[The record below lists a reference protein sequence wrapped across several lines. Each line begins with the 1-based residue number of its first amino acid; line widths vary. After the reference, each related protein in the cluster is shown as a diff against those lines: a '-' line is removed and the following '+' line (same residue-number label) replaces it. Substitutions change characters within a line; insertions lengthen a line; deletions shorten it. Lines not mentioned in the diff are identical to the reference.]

1 MSLKDRIGED
11 MKSAMRAR
19 DAERLSAIRMLVAA
33 IRQKEI
39 DERIELDDAQTI
51 AVVDRLSK
59 QRRDSI
65 TQYEQAGRDDLAA
78 REKSEGRNLEVII
91 DTMMLEAETDIVVVG
106 EARDGLEAIERA
118 DEHRPDVVMMDVRM
132 PHLDGIEA
140 TRRLRERPD
149 PPPVPDRLRRRSG
162 RPATRRRPR
171 RSARRSS

>member
-19 DAERLSAIRMLVAA
+19 DAERLSAIRMLVGA

-65 TQYEQAGRDDLAA
+65 AQYEQAGRDDLAA
-78 REKSEGRNLEVII
+78 RERFELDILSGYLPQQMGEDEIAAQIDAAIAATSAAGPQDMGKVMGVLKSRLAG
-91 DTMMLEAETDIVVVG
+91 
-106 EARDGLEAIERA
+106 RA
-118 DEHRPDVVMMDVRM
+118 DLSKVSAQVR
-132 PHLDGIEA
+132 A
-140 TRRLRERPD
+140 RL
-149 PPPVPDRLRRRSG
+149 
-162 RPATRRRPR
+162 AA
-171 RSARRSS
+171 ARG

>member
-51 AVVDRLSK
+51 AVIDRLGK

-65 TQYEQAGRDDLAA
+65 AQYEQAGREDLAA
-78 REKSEGRNLEVII
+78 RERFELDVLSGYLPQQAGDDEVAAEI
-91 DTMMLEAETDIVVVG
+91 DA
-106 EARDGLEAIERA
+106 AIAATSAAGAQDMGKVMGVLKQRLAGRA
-118 DEHRPDVVMMDVRM
+118 DLSKVSAQVR
-132 PHLDGIEA
+132 A
-140 TRRLRERPD
+140 RL
-149 PPPVPDRLRRRSG
+149 V
-162 RPATRRRPR
+162 A
-171 RSARRSS
+171 ARG

>member
-51 AVVDRLSK
+51 AVVDRLGK

-65 TQYEQAGRDDLAA
+65 AQYEQAGRDDLAA
-78 REKSEGRNLEVII
+78 RERFELDVLSGYLPQQMGEDEIAVEI
-91 DTMMLEAETDIVVVG
+91 DA
-106 EARDGLEAIERA
+106 AIAATSAAGAQDMGKVMGVLKPRLSGRA
-118 DEHRPDVVMMDVRM
+118 DLSKVSAQVR
-132 PHLDGIEA
+132 A
-140 TRRLRERPD
+140 RL
-149 PPPVPDRLRRRSG
+149 
-162 RPATRRRPR
+162 AA
-171 RSARRSS
+171 ARG

>member
-65 TQYEQAGRDDLAA
+65 AQYEQAGRDDLAA
-78 REKSEGRNLEVII
+78 RERFELDVLSGYLPQQMSDDEIAAEI
-91 DTMMLEAETDIVVVG
+91 DAAIRATSAAGAKDIGKVMGVLKPRLAG
-106 EARDGLEAIERA
+106 RA
-118 DEHRPDVVMMDVRM
+118 DLSKVSAQVR
-132 PHLDGIEA
+132 A
-140 TRRLRERPD
+140 RLAAAH
-149 PPPVPDRLRRRSG
+149 G
-162 RPATRRRPR
+162 
-171 RSARRSS
+171 